1 MRELATPRWQP
12 LAAVR
17 FGRLRH
23 DEDPSKDILFP
34 VSRRLAKDGTF
45 RFTSLNSRIKIG
57 SEKTWRGYS
66 GPYLEVPS
74 FDVEVEVHGDAR
86 LPTSLATR
94 HALVPRDTTHAPVSP
109 MSSDPFQPH
118 PAELQVAGFDAPVLT
133 HEGAGW
139 LTRVV
144 STRLG
149 ESAAWLFTLCTALL
163 LGLAVGVSL
172 AAVHPGT
179 EGAPAET
186 RRMTSLADPSVVV
199 PLVAIS
205 WTLGFARAEGA
216 LQAWGLVDSVALAG
230 FFLVA
235 ACALLGMTRRPRG
248 A

>member
-1 MRELATPRWQP
+1 
-12 LAAVR
+12 
-17 FGRLRH
+17 
-23 DEDPSKDILFP
+23 
-34 VSRRLAKDGTF
+34 
-45 RFTSLNSRIKIG
+45 
-57 SEKTWRGYS
+57 
-66 GPYLEVPS
+66 
-74 FDVEVEVHGDAR
+74 
-86 LPTSLATR
+86 
-94 HALVPRDTTHAPVSP
+94 
-109 MSSDPFQPH
+109 
-118 PAELQVAGFDAPVLT
+118 
-133 HEGAGW
+133 
-139 LTRVV
+139 
-144 STRLG
+144 
-149 ESAAWLFTLCTALL
+149 L